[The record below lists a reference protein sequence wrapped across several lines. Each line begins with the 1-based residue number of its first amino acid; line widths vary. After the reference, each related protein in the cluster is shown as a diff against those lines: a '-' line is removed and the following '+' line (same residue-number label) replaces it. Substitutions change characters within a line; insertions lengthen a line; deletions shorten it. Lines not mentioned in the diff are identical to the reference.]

1 MSEVDD
7 TGAAPSAAE
16 AARALAAELLEQ
28 ADTLDLH
35 DLRATEAIEK
45 VRVRSRTL
53 ADAVYERGWGE
64 LFLGIDSFDP
74 DDHDDADLVFDDLDD
89 LEELDDLDDLAEFE
103 NGDFEI
109 YVEGDTGLEDQEL
122 VPPDGVRLS
131 YQARYDFV
139 VTDPDA
145 FVGYVRERAVET
157 GSQDVLDEIQ
167 DPESAFQLLTFIDG
181 LGSKEYDEVG
191 LAPAGG
197 EESQKIIEYSLWDL
211 DPTRRDDTYPY

>member
-1 MSEVDD
+1 MSEEYD
-7 TGAAPSAAE
+7 TGSAASAAD

-45 VRVRSRTL
+45 VRVRSRAL

-74 DDHDDADLVFDDLDD
+74 DDHDDADLVFDDFEDLDDLEDVED
-89 LEELDDLDDLAEFE
+89 LEELDESEYDV
-103 NGDFEI
+103 
-109 YVEGDTGLEDQEL
+109 YVEGDEEL
-122 VPPDGVRLS
+122 QDGDPVPPDGLRLS

-145 FVGYVRERAVET
+145 FVAYVRDRAVEV
-157 GSQDVLDEIQ
+157 GSQDVLEEIQ
-167 DPESAFQLLTFIDG
+167 DPESAFQLLTFVDG

-197 EESQKIIEYSLWDL
+197 EESQKTIEYSLWDL

>member
-1 MSEVDD
+1 MSEVDA
-7 TGAAPSAAE
+7 TGAPASAAE
-16 AARALAAELLEQ
+16 AARALAAELLAQ

-45 VRVRSRTL
+45 VRLRSRTL
-53 ADAVYERGWGE
+53 AEAVHERGWGE

-74 DDHDDADLVFDDLDD
+74 DHDDAEEFDEPEE
-89 LEELDDLDDLAEFE
+89 LEEPADEEFE
-103 NGDFEI
+103 A
-109 YVEGDTGLEDQEL
+109 YVEGDLDTGEPDGTEL
-122 VPPDGVRLS
+122 VPPDGPRLS

-145 FVGYVRERAVET
+145 FVAYVRDRAVEV

-191 LAPAGG
+191 LGPAGG
-197 EESQKIIEYSLWDL
+197 EESQKAIEFSLWDL